1 AAGMINPPDKSEPQN
16 QANENHVDSKFTPDA
31 LGDPI
36 WFYATK
42 IVPKTQRLS
51 KVFPLLHLLP
61 FTAFHKV
68 G

>member
-1 AAGMINPPDKSEPQN
+1 MGNA
-16 QANENHVDSKFTPDA
+16 KFAVKKRSCLVFQTGRTRGKGRFA
-31 LGDPI
+31 ELGDPI
-36 WFYATK
+36 WFHATK

>member
-1 AAGMINPPDKSEPQN
+1 LVFQTGRTRGKGRFAE
-16 QANENHVDSKFTPDA
+16 

-36 WFYATK
+36 WFYTTK